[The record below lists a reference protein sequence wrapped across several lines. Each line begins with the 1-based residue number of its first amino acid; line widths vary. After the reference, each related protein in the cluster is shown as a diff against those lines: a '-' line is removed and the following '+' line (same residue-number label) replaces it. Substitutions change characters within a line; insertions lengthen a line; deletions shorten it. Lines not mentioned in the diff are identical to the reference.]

1 MVWECVTEWDSDRST
16 VRACI
21 CVCVCVVKA
30 AQRGI
35 KLIEKLTMPTSN
47 WKMRLYANEI
57 ILYVARTHTHTHAYT
72 YARTGRHTIDGSE
85 RRPADTKRSTKNKKK
100 EQQKERQ

>member
-1 MVWECVTEWDSDRST
+1 MCDRMGQRQVYSACVFTF
-16 VRACI
+16 
-21 CVCVCVVKA
+21 VCVCVVKA

-57 ILYVARTHTHTHAYT
+57 ILYVARTHTHAHIRTHRAT
-72 YARTGRHTIDGSE
+72 HDKDGS
-85 RRPADTKRSTKNKKK
+85 
-100 EQQKERQ
+100 